1 MIRTISTSTLSRV
14 IFTCATLAAA
24 GVVHAQTPVAVDDA
38 FAARSGFLLQVEAP
52 GVLENDHDG
61 GGEPPP
67 SGTPVVHFVSGADFG
82 TLVLFAD
89 GSFDYTSNVG
99 FIGVDT
105 FTYYFVNDVGT
116 SNTATVSITIDGCEP
131 GVGPTQWVCWVEQA
145 YLSKAA
151 ELGLSTFVE
160 GYEDDVTWA
169 AAREPATTPTVTSQ
183 SITWTSNLAT
193 NNVATGDGPQRSGT
207 WAFFSLPHGDLIG
220 APGDRTHDG
229 FIGTAPSPDSLLG
242 VGGWIVSSQVGAQV
256 DFIITHDGGA
266 TTNPGFPDHT
276 LSFVH
281 KFFGFIDTAGF
292 TSFEVVET
300 DGTVNQPFLIFG
312 DDFSFVVSGTDT
324 TPPRVVEI
332 GSWEETA
339 DGVITEGE
347 VIDVGISELMVRFSE
362 PVQDPPGD
370 SDPDDVTNPANYLL
384 FDDGGDGF
392 DTIDC
397 AGGMAAG
404 DNPIA
409 IEVWQY
415 LSGEPSETWLG
426 VNGGVDLPAGAYR
439 LLVCGTTSI
448 LDWAGHVLDGNGN
461 GTGGDDFVRNFEI
474 AAGPIPGIS
483 ITDDA
488 VIEGHVGTVNTNYTI
503 GLSFASSIE
512 VRVNWATSP
521 GTATSGVDYIAGSG
535 TAIFPPF
542 TTTQNVQVA
551 VVGDLDPEIDET
563 FSVNLTAPV
572 NATITDPTGIG
583 TILNDDPWTWYVATT
598 GHNGNDCLSALTAC
612 ATISE
617 AISRATDDDLIM
629 VAAGAYVDHLVVGA
643 DLSFVG
649 ELPTGTVID
658 GGGTGI
664 VVDIAPATVVSM
676 SGFEIRNGASGGIA
690 NQGDLTLEDS
700 WVHDNGDGS
709 PSTFGGLFNQGTALV
724 ERVAIVNNF
733 GDTVG
738 GVSNSGQLTIRN
750 STISGNAGSYA
761 PGIDSLPGGNLAL
774 HYSTVAANG
783 SHGIRI
789 GGPTSLRGTIVADHT
804 TANCDGAVSTLGHN
818 LEHGDT
824 CGLQPAADDLVNV
837 DPLLAPLGHHGGP
850 SPTHSIALG
859 SPALDAGEAA
869 GFPATDQRGIA
880 RPLDGDLDGTATSDV
895 GAFEAIPGTIF
906 DDGFESGDATAWS

>member
-1 MIRTISTSTLSRV
+1 MNRTTSIMIA
-14 IFTCATLAAA
+14 CATLAAA
-24 GVVHAQTPVAVDDA
+24 GVVHAQTTVAVDDA

-339 DGVITEGE
+339 DGVSTEGE

-880 RPLDGDLDGTATSDV
+880 RPLDGDFDGTATSDV